1 MNVWDTQ
8 ESVQD
13 ACTENFNP
21 QVIHRNKITRRKM
34 GNHLIC
40 AFPAVLGLSVK
51 IILSQ
56 GRLLPALTQQRAQLT
71 LFPAPSAL
79 TTGPCSV
86 YS

>member
-1 MNVWDTQ
+1 M
-8 ESVQD
+8 E
-13 ACTENFNP
+13 
-21 QVIHRNKITRRKM
+21 
-34 GNHLIC
+34 NHLIG

-56 GRLLPALTQQRAQLT
+56 DRLLPALTQQRAQLT

-79 TTGPCSV
+79 TTGPCSD